1 MTLVEI
7 HDRKTAKQFISFPR
21 KLYKG
26 DPNYIAPLENDIE
39 AIFDPNRNPYFR
51 HGECT
56 RWILLDD
63 NGKVIGRIAAFINNK
78 KATKYE
84 QPTGGIGFFEC
95 INDQS
100 VAHLLFDAC
109 KNWLRERGMKAMDGP
124 INFGENDKFWGLLI
138 DGFKPP
144 SLGMSY
150 NPPYYKELFE
160 SYGFEKGYDQ
170 LTNFIDVKS
179 DMSDRLRKIS
189 DWVMKKPG
197 YKFKPFSKNEFEKFA
212 RDFCEI
218 YNDAWQDFEGHST
231 LEIATVKES
240 FRQMKPIMDERLIW
254 FAYYEEEP
262 IAFLVSIP
270 DVNQWLKHVNGRLDF
285 LGKLKFLWYRG
296 TVTVER
302 LRIIVMGCKQK
313 YQNKGIESA
322 LIRSL
327 REEVVPR
334 NTWKGVELSW
344 VGDFNT
350 KMLALH
356 EATGAKKDKVHRT
369 YRYLFPLN

>member
-1 MTLVEI
+1 MTLAEI
-7 HDRKTAKQFISFPR
+7 NDKKTAKQFISLPR

-26 DPNYIAPLENDIE
+26 DPNFISPLENDIE
-39 AIFDPNRNPYFR
+39 AIFNPKINPYYK

-56 RWILLDD
+56 RWILLNDS
-63 NGKVIGRIAAFINNK
+63 GKVIGRIAAFINNK
-78 KATKYE
+78 KADKYE

-100 VAHLLFDAC
+100 ASHMLFDAG
-109 KNWLRERGMKAMDGP
+109 KNWLRQRGMKAMDGP

-150 NPPYYKELFE
+150 NPPYYKDLFE

-179 DMSDRLRKIS
+179 DMSERLRKIS

-212 RDFCEI
+212 HDFCEI

-231 LEIATVKES
+231 LELATVKES

-270 DVNQWLKHVNGRLDF
+270 DVNQWLKHVNGRLNF
-285 LGKLKFLWYRG
+285 LGKLKFLWYRR

-322 LIRSL
+322 LVRSL

-350 KMLALH
+350 KMMAIH
-356 EATGAKKDKVHRT
+356 EAAGAKKDKVHRT
-369 YRYLFPLN
+369 YRYLFP